1 MIRRHRPTRC
11 RGFTLIE
18 AVIIV
23 VMLAIVVPTS
33 TVMLM
38 DASAERTDRVLL
50 QAGVTYA
57 SSLLEQI
64 VADVS
69 AGGLDVLAD
78 QAAYLDAPDTGLWA
92 RCSWLSAPYAARG
105 IKAEVTIS
113 EQVSRTGEVSLE
125 SDENRFRIVEVS
137 VGVPTASGGILTV
150 PISVMLGEPNP

>member
-1 MIRRHRPTRC
+1 MKRRSRPTRH

-33 TVMLM
+33 TRMLM
-38 DASAERTDRVLL
+38 DASTERADRVLL

-78 QAAYLDAPDTGLWA
+78 QEAYLEAPDTGLWA
-92 RCSWLSAPYAARG
+92 RCSWISAPYKARG
-105 IKAEVTIS
+105 IQAQVSIS
-113 EQVSRTGEVSLE
+113 DLVSRTGEVSLE
-125 SDENRFRIVEVS
+125 PDENRFRLVEVS
-137 VGVPTASGGILTV
+137 VGVPTASGEVLAV